1 MTPTRELHE
10 LGQSIWLD
18 NITRTMLDDGTIK
31 RYIDELNVTG
41 LTSNPS
47 IFKKAIVD
55 SQAYDEAIR
64 SSDADSEEDLFFDL
78 AIDDL
83 RRAADLF
90 FDVHR
95 STKGVDGWVSLEV
108 SPLLADDAEATKT
121 AAAKLHQQAARD
133 NLFIK
138 IPGTE
143 AGCAAIEASIFAGVP
158 INVTLLFSKEQTL
171 AAAEA
176 WMRGIERRIEAGLDP
191 HVTSVLSLFVSR
203 WDVAVADKVP
213 DALKDRLGIAVAGQ
227 TYAAYLELCRTPRWQ
242 KLAEHGVKPQRLL
255 WASTSTKDPKARD
268 TLYVEAL
275 AAPNT
280 INTLPD
286 KTIKAF
292 ADHGRLGQPMAT
304 DGGEAD
310 KTLDRFREAGID
322 LGALAAQLQR
332 EGADSFSDSWH
343 ALLADI
349 RKERQRLD
357 QANGA

>member
-1 MTPTRELHE
+1 MNPTRKLHD

-18 NITRTMLDDGTIK
+18 NITRTMLDEGTIK

-64 SSDADSEEDLFFDL
+64 NSEAASGEDLFFEL

-90 FDVHR
+90 AEVHQA
-95 STKGVDGWVSLEV
+95 SGGIDGWVSLEV
-108 SPLLADDAEATKT
+108 SPLLADDAEATRS
-121 AAAKLHQQAARD
+121 AAAALHKQAGRD

-143 AGCAAIEASIFAGVP
+143 AGCDAIESSIFAGVP
-158 INVTLLFSKEQTL
+158 INVTLLFSAAQTL

-213 DALKDRLGIAVAGQ
+213 GELKDKLGIAVAGQ
-227 TYAAYLELCRTPRWQ
+227 TYAAYLELCRSPRWRT
-242 KLAEHGVKPQRLL
+242 LAEHGVKPQRLL
-255 WASTSTKDPKARD
+255 WASTSTKDPEARD

-280 INTLPD
+280 INTIPD
-286 KTIKAF
+286 KTLKAV
-292 ADHGRLGQPMAT
+292 ADHGEFSGVMAT
-304 DGGEAD
+304 DGAEAE
-310 KTLDRFREAGID
+310 KMLDRFREAGVD
-322 LGALAAQLQR
+322 LDALAAQLQR
-332 EGADSFSDSWH
+332 EGAEKFSDSWH
-343 ALLADI
+343 ALLKDI
-349 RKERQRLD
+349 QGERQRLD
-357 QANGA
+357 QDA